1 MTFENHETLKVAILA
16 AYFGILALLSF
27 YGSHRYLMVYLY
39 RRHASGPDPQPLKT
53 FPEDDLPVVTVQ
65 LPFFNER
72 YVAVRLID
80 AVAQMDYPVD
90 RLEIQ
95 VLDDSTDDTTAI
107 AQEAVDRWRAE
118 GVDITLI
125 HRTDRRGYK
134 AGALGEGLKVARGE
148 FVAVFDADFV
158 PSPDYVRNVVH
169 HFSDD
174 KVGMVQARWGHIN
187 REYSLLTRAQAVL
200 LDGHFVIEHTARN
213 RSGRFFN
220 FNGTAG
226 IWRRQTIADAGGW
239 AHDTLTED
247 LDLSYRAQLK
257 GWQFVFLRDLAVPS
271 ELPVEVAAFKSQ
283 QHRWAKGSIQTA
295 LKLLPIVMRGAQPA
309 KVKIEAFY
317 HLTANMAYLLLVMLA
332 VLMPIATY
340 VRINQGWFWFLAV
353 DLPIFM
359 GATFSICLFYW
370 YSQRELGRRW
380 TEVLPLIPAVL
391 GIGIGISLNNAKA
404 VMEALV
410 GHKTPFVRT
419 PKYGDLQVRSSWTSM
434 LYIKRAR
441 LMPLFELALGVWFT
455 GSIAVVLLDAHI
467 SFFSLPFLI
476 LFQFGFFYIALLSI
490 VQAMQPYVGRLRT
503 PDS

>member
-1 MTFENHETLKVAILA
+1 MTFENQETLKIAILA

-39 RRHASGPDPQPLKT
+39 RKHASGPDPTPLRV
-53 FPEDDLPVVTVQ
+53 FDDADLPVVTIQ

-80 AVAQMDYPVD
+80 AVAKIDYPAD
-90 RLEIQ
+90 KLEIQ
-95 VLDDSTDDTTAI
+95 VLDDSTDDTTSLAR
-107 AQEAVDRWRAE
+107 EAVDRWRAE
-118 GVDITLI
+118 GLDISLI

-134 AGALGEGLKVARGE
+134 AGALQAGLKVARGE
-148 FVAVFDADFV
+148 FIAVFDADFV
-158 PSPDYVRNVVH
+158 PAPDYLRNVIH
-169 HFSDD
+169 HFTDD
-174 KVGMVQARWGHIN
+174 NIGMVQARWGHIN
-187 REYSLLTRAQAVL
+187 RDHSLLTKAQAVL

-226 IWRRQTIADAGGW
+226 IWRRETIADAGGW
-239 AHDTLTED
+239 EHDTLTED

-257 GWQFVFLRDLAVPS
+257 GWRFVFLRDLAVPS

-295 LKLLPIVMRGAQPA
+295 LKLLPVVMRSEQPA
-309 KVKIEAFY
+309 RVKIEAFY
-317 HLTANMAYLLLVMLA
+317 HLTANVAYLLLVLLA

-340 VRINQGWFWFLAV
+340 VRIHQGWFWFLAV

-359 GATFSICLFYW
+359 GATFSICVFYW
-370 YSQRELGRRW
+370 HSQRELGRKW
-380 TEVLPLIPAVL
+380 NEVLALIPAVL

-404 VMEALV
+404 VMEAFL

-419 PKYGDLQVRSSWTSM
+419 PKYGDLRTPGSWTNM

-441 LMPLFELALGVWFT
+441 LMPLLELMLGIWFT
-455 GSIAVVLLDAHI
+455 GSIAVVLLDAHV
-467 SFFSLPFLI
+467 SWFSLPFLV
-476 LFQFGFFYIALLSI
+476 LFQFGFIYIAILSI
-490 VQAMQPYVGRLRT
+490 AQAVQPYLGRLRT
-503 PDS
+503 PDN

>member
-1 MTFENHETLKVAILA
+1 MMFEISESLKVAVLA

-39 RRHASGPDPQPLKT
+39 RRYASGPDPEPSRRY
-53 FPEDDLPVVTVQ
+53 DDEELPVVTVQ

-80 AVAQMDYPVD
+80 AVAALDYPAD
-90 RLEIQ
+90 KLEIQ

-107 AQEAVDRWRAE
+107 AQEAVDRWRE
-118 GVDITLI
+118 QGVDITLH
-125 HRTDRRGYK
+125 HRTDRTGYK
-134 AGALGEGLKVARGE
+134 AGALQKGLIKARGE

-158 PSPDYVRNVVH
+158 PSADYLRRAVH
-169 HFSDD
+169 HFTDPA
-174 KVGMVQARWGHIN
+174 VGMVQARWEHLN
-187 REYSLLTRAQAVL
+187 RQHSLLTAAQAVL

-226 IWRRQTIADAGGW
+226 IWRRITISEAGGW
-239 AHDTLTED
+239 EHDTLTED

-257 GWQFVFLRDLAVPS
+257 GWRFVFLRDLAVPS

-295 LKLLPIVMRGAQPA
+295 IKLLPTVLRSDQPA
-309 KVKIEAFY
+309 HVKLEAFY
-317 HLTANMAYLLLVMLA
+317 HLTANVAYLLLVMLA
-332 VLMPIATY
+332 LLMPIATY

-370 YSQRELGRRW
+370 NSQRELGRKW
-380 TEVLPLIPAVL
+380 TEVARLIPAVL

-404 VMEALV
+404 VIEAFV
-410 GHKTPFVRT
+410 GHHTPFVRT
-419 PKYGDLQVRSSWTSM
+419 PKYGDLQGTGWTTM
-434 LYIKRAR
+434 KYIKRAKA
-441 LMPLFELALGVWFT
+441 MPLFEFALGVWFT
-455 GSIAVVLLDAHI
+455 GSIIVVVTNTH
-467 SFFSLPFLI
+467 SFFSLPFLV

-490 VQAMQPYVGRLRT
+490 VQALQPMFARRRPTG
-503 PDS
+503 S